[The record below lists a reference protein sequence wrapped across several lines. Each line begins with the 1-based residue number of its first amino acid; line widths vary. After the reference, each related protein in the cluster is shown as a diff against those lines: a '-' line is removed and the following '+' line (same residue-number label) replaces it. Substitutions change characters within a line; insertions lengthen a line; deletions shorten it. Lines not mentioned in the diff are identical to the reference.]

1 MNPLNAHAQAFYD
14 EIVKL
19 FELEPHER
27 LLLEAASRV
36 LERIEELEARLDGE
50 LVTQTARGGQPR
62 VHPLVP
68 EIRQQ
73 YLVLG
78 RLLAALRLPIEGKK
92 ARDGFRGPYG
102 GLPYG
107 NP

>member
-1 MNPLNAHAQAFYD
+1 MKPLNANAQAFYD
-14 EIVKL
+14 EINKL

-92 ARDGFRGPYG
+92 ARGGFRGS
-102 GLPYG
+102 YG
-107 NP
+107 NAA

>member
-1 MNPLNAHAQAFYD
+1 MKALNPNAQTFYD
-14 EIVKL
+14 DIDKL

-50 LVTQTARGGQPR
+50 YVTTTARGGQPR

-78 RLLAALRLPIEGKK
+78 RLLAALRLPIEGK
-92 ARDGFRGPYG
+92 RPRGGFRGSYVGEPNNG
-102 GLPYG
+102 
-107 NP
+107 

>member
-1 MNPLNAHAQAFYD
+1 MKPLTSHAQAFYD
-14 EIVKL
+14 EIEKL
-19 FELEPHER
+19 LELEPHER

-78 RLLAALRLPIEGKK
+78 RLLAALRLPIEGHK
-92 ARDGFRGPYG
+92 ARGGFRGPYG
-102 GLPYG
+102 
-107 NP
+107 NAA